1 MKKLK
6 VLLVDDEENARLLLR
21 SMLTEYH
28 PELEIVAEASQVMEA
43 IKCIHQFQP
52 EVIFLDIEMPGYS
65 GLELIDFFD
74 KENFPCDIVF
84 VTAYAEFAINA
95 FEQSATDYL
104 LKPIRKEKLD
114 RTVEKLKEKH
124 FIARPQ
130 IIQQQGIKDKV
141 ALQSAEGITL
151 IDPDDIIYL
160 KADGSYTHFF
170 LTDQRKLTVAKSLNE
185 FVKLESKGFL
195 LRVHRSYMININR
208 IQKVMKL
215 EKGTLVMQNN
225 EEISIS
231 QEKRQELIQ
240 LIDQFK
246 L

>member
-6 VLLVDDEENARLLLR
+6 VALVDDEENARLLLR
-21 SMLTEYH
+21 SMLNEYH
-28 PELEIVAEASQVMEA
+28 PELEIVAEACNVMEA

-52 EVIFLDIEMPGYS
+52 EVIFLDIEMPGHS
-65 GLELIDFFD
+65 GLELIEFFD
-74 KENFPCDIVF
+74 KEKFQCDIVF

-124 FIARPQ
+124 LISRPQ

-141 ALQSAEGITL
+141 ALQSSEGITL

>member
-6 VLLVDDEENARLLLR
+6 VALVDDEENARLLLR
-21 SMLTEYH
+21 SMLNEYH
-28 PELEIVAEASQVMEA
+28 PEIEIVAEACNVMEA

-52 EVIFLDIEMPGYS
+52 EVIFLDIEMPGHS
-65 GLELIDFFD
+65 GLELIEFFD
-74 KENFPCDIVF
+74 KEKFQCDIVF

-124 FIARPQ
+124 LISRPQ

-141 ALQSAEGITL
+141 ALQSSEGITL